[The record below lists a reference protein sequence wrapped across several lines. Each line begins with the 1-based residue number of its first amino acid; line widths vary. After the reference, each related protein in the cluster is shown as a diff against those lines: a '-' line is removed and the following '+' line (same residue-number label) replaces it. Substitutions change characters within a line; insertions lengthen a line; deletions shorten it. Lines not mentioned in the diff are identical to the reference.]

1 MLMKYGY
8 KEKPAPD
15 FDYYSKNYRQYE
27 EIFLK
32 YSTMVEPPVFLND
45 DILHCMRSSGKNYFI
60 LNASNCNILRNIRFN
75 FKLEDNIYK
84 FTGITILPLMRL

>member
-1 MLMKYGY
+1 MKYGY
-8 KEKPAPD
+8 KEKPAAD

-27 EIFLK
+27 EMFLK
-32 YSTMVEPPVFLND
+32 YSTMVEPPVFLNE